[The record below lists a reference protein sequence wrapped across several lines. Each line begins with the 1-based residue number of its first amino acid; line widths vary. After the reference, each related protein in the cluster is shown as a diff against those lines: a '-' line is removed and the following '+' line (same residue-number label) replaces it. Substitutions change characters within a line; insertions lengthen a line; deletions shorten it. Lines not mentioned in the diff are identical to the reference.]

1 MEKISVAII
10 GGSGIGEIFEVENE
24 INIHTP
30 YGLPSDNISIGKIS
44 GVKVAFLP
52 RHGKGHKI
60 PPHKINYRA
69 NIYSLKEIGVK
80 KIIGVSAVGSLRE
93 NLKPGDLAIVSQ
105 FIDFTKKR
113 EYTFYDGPK
122 VVHISMANPFSSE
135 INDILSKNA
144 KNLGYRVHEN
154 VTYICIEGPRFSTK
168 AESMMFRN
176 FADII
181 GMTLVPEIN
190 LARELGLCYSTLATI
205 TDYDVWAEKPVTA
218 EEVVKIMKEN
228 EYKVKET
235 LKKSVQEIDLLDGK
249 NGEKIL
255 EESGI

>member
-249 NGEKIL
+249 NCEKIL
-255 EESGI
+255 EESG

>member
-235 LKKSVQEIDLLDGK
+235 L
-249 NGEKIL
+249 
-255 EESGI
+255 